1 MTTTSTPQVV
11 VDYLLEL
18 SEALVGL
25 PADIRT
31 EIIGGVR
38 EELAGLS
45 ADEAAE
51 RIRLMGPA
59 SEVAREARDSA
70 GSTEPRRVEAPAYSL
85 VAALL
90 VMLGG
95 LLLPFLGWM
104 AGIAMMWSSRAWTNR
119 QKWIATLVPVGV
131 AIGAVLIS
139 TVLGYIEMSF
149 GTYGMFGP
157 RWAAIVA
164 ALSGIPA
171 AFAVGAWLLVISRD
185 FRV

>member
-31 EIIGGVR
+31 EIVGGVR

-51 RIRLMGPA
+51 RIRSMGSA
-59 SEVAREARDSA
+59 SNVAREARDSA
-70 GSTEPRRVEAPAYSL
+70 GSTEPRRIEAPAYSL

-119 QKWIATLVPVGV
+119 QKWIATVVPIAATFVG
-131 AIGAVLIS
+131 
-139 TVLGYIEMSF
+139 T
-149 GTYGMFGP
+149 
-157 RWAAIVA
+157 IVA
-164 ALSGIPA
+164 QFVIVGFAGWAGSILAIPA

-185 FRV
+185 FRA